1 MTTAKN
7 LNPKN
12 VKDNDFDLIQS
23 INSGRV
29 DKFHDLVKRY
39 EQKLYNFS
47 LRMCRDH
54 HDAEDMVQETFLNV
68 FRYLKGFRYETKF
81 KNWLYK
87 IAASTCIKKRRKSK
101 FAPERELSL
110 DEFRPNEEAE
120 APDQVPEWAL
130 MPLDKVLNEELAGA
144 INKGILSIPKKYR
157 MVIVL
162 RDIEG
167 FSTAET
173 AQILNISPANVK
185 VRLHRARLYRKKL
198 VANQCKH
205 LCLQFIF
212 QIFYKRESP
221 VGHSSFAEL
230 GYSRGFLSLFVS

>member
-7 LNPKN
+7 PKRKK
-12 VKDNDFDLIQS
+12 VRDEDFDLIQS
-23 INSGRV
+23 INSGQV
-29 DKFHDLVKRY
+29 DKFQELVKRY

-54 HDAEDMVQETFLNV
+54 SDAEDMVQDTFLNV
-68 FRYLKGFRYETKF
+68 FKYLKDFRYETKF

-87 IAASTCIKKRRKSK
+87 VAASTCIKKRRKSK

-110 DEFRPNEEAE
+110 DEFLPSDEAE
-120 APDQVPEWAL
+120 TADQIPEWAL
-130 MPLDKVLNEELAGA
+130 MPLDRLLNEELAGVVHQ
-144 INKGILSIPKKYR
+144 GILAIPRKYR

-173 AQILNISPANVK
+173 AQILNLSESNVK
-185 VRLHRARLYRKKL
+185 VRLYRARLYLREKL
-198 VANQCKH
+198 K
-205 LCLQFIF
+205 
-212 QIFYKRESP
+212 
-221 VGHSSFAEL
+221 
-230 GYSRGFLSLFVS
+230 GYFKNEQ

>member
-7 LNPKN
+7 PNRKN

-23 INSGRV
+23 INSGQV

-54 HDAEDMVQETFLNV
+54 SDAEDMVQETFLNI

-87 IAASTCIKKRRKSK
+87 VAASTCIKKRRKSK
-101 FAPERELSL
+101 FAPEKELSL
-110 DEFRPNEEAE
+110 DEFRPSEDA
-120 APDQVPEWAL
+120 APPDQVPQWAL
-130 MPLDKVLNEELAGA
+130 LPLDKLLNEELAGA
-144 INKGILSIPKKYR
+144 INRGILSIPEKYR

-173 AQILNISPANVK
+173 AQILNISSANVK
-185 VRLHRARLYRKKL
+185 VRLHRARLYLRDKL
-198 VANQCKH
+198 K
-205 LCLQFIF
+205 
-212 QIFYKRESP
+212 
-221 VGHSSFAEL
+221 
-230 GYSRGFLSLFVS
+230 GYFENEQ

>member
-7 LNPKN
+7 PNRKN

-23 INSGRV
+23 INSGQV

-54 HDAEDMVQETFLNV
+54 SDAEDMVQETFLNI

-87 IAASTCIKKRRKSK
+87 VAASTCIKKRRKSK
-101 FAPERELSL
+101 FAPEKELSL
-110 DEFRPNEEAE
+110 DEFRPSEDTAP
-120 APDQVPEWAL
+120 PDQVPQWAL
-130 MPLDKVLNEELAGA
+130 LPLDKLLNEELAGA
-144 INKGILSIPKKYR
+144 INRGILSIPEKYR

-173 AQILNISPANVK
+173 AQILNISPTNVK
-185 VRLHRARLYRKKL
+185 VRLHRARLFL
-198 VANQCKH
+198 
-205 LCLQFIF
+205 
-212 QIFYKRESP
+212 REQ
-221 VGHSSFAEL
+221 L
-230 GYSRGFLSLFVS
+230 KGYFENEQ